1 MVDDGHVLPGEHL
14 VGSDR
19 VLIVRIY
26 GIGPFNNLAD
36 PLTMTSR
43 AGLAYLPAIDGVIAD
58 MGSQFSSEIA
68 IFGSMGSDPTTSFS
82 VLSNS
87 ETLSVMLS
95 RVSNYLR
102 NSSNNAV
109 VRTTFY
115 VSPDPNPTI
124 YCDDATNL
132 AEDDIV
138 RISGS
143 TFVVE
148 ELTSAVSFT
157 ATRIWG
163 SPNIP
168 IAMQDQ
174 GTGQVV
180 GAPIVLVRQAVT
192 EYSRGGVEQLPV
204 VISTAPIS
212 AESASE
218 EEVIFRGMVSKV
230 STETSARGSNQIKV
244 TCSSIMGMI
253 RNTPFRPATMSVFFL
268 SQHAYVPGADQ
279 IQRVNQVGAST
290 LQANYRADISGPLWD
305 YLEAAYNTRVGVV
318 QLRRDKTGG
327 VFKVTEVFDRGNGV
341 DYTLGGSDI
350 LRGTDGENPAYLPI
364 PLFFNDGVYA
374 LNLNKGLDIELGP
387 GTGSGTPPHGSFL
400 NAYNSDGNS
409 ILEWYAETSF
419 VAENSQFAVIDLLF
433 GTFNADTTG
442 REGVRSAGMS
452 AWLPFDWSTISDI
465 VDLGEL
471 YEVLG
476 DDITAAL
483 PILTSDYHP
492 WPYNHANTKTVGDV
506 LDWLFKRTGIYMV
519 YDRGRLRFNRWTTP
533 GVWPTE
539 VDDAGLAEPSI
550 ALNFDRNNSIQTAE
564 IDFAKS
570 LKDKDIAREKYRVSN
585 TDALLT
591 ASGKTVTLGN
601 FVVPYWTGT
610 EIANSQA
617 MRDGVN
623 LVTRYS
629 KAAAIVEVTYRDAV
643 YDLNVGE
650 FIAFSSEFVPSALGT
665 MGVVNATGFVLK
677 AARSWKTPT
686 TTYTLFLYGYLTA
699 TNRVSLI
706 SATGVVREVVTD
718 NVVRLEDHAYTPPAG
733 LARPGAPAS
742 DAAAF
747 KQTLARFETGLP
759 LQLLDEYGT
768 PKGAI
773 SLLTD
778 VNLDGPYLIFDDDYF
793 KDARPGDVI
802 VIAPAT
808 EVSAQSAEGLAR
820 MWDAFQADGSGAVV
834 GETTLSYPWMV

>member
-1 MVDDGHVLPGEHL
+1 VA
-14 VGSDR
+14 SDR
-19 VLIVRIY
+19 VIIVRVY
-26 GIGPFNNLAD
+26 GIGPFNSLAD

-82 VLSNS
+82 VLSIS

-115 VSPDPNPTI
+115 VSPDPNTTI
-124 YCDDATNL
+124 YCDDTTNL

-143 TFVVE
+143 TFLVQSV
-148 ELTSAVSFT
+148 TSAVSFT
-157 ATRIWG
+157 ATRAWG

-180 GAPIVLVRQAVT
+180 GAPIVLVRGSGT
-192 EYSRGGVEQLPV
+192 EYSRGGIEQLPV

-268 SQHAYVPGADQ
+268 SQHDYVMAVDPV
-279 IQRVNQVGAST
+279 QRVNQVGAST

-305 YLEAAYNTRVGVV
+305 NVSTAYNSRVGVV

-327 VFKVTEVFDRGNGV
+327 VFKVTEVFDRGNGI
-341 DYTLGGSDI
+341 DYTLSGSDI
-350 LRGTDGENPAYLPI
+350 LVGTDGENPAYLPI

-400 NAYNSDGNS
+400 NAYNSNGNS
-409 ILEWYAETSF
+409 ILEWYAETCF

-442 REGVRSAGMS
+442 QEGVRSAGMS

-492 WPYNHANTKTVGDV
+492 WPYNHGTTKTVGDV

-550 ALNFDRNNSIQTAE
+550 SLNFDRNNSIQTAE

-699 TNRVSLI
+699 TNRISLI
-706 SATGVVREVVTD
+706 SATGVVREVIDDYTIKIET
-718 NVVRLEDHAYTPPAG
+718 NAYTPPAG
-733 LARPGAPAS
+733 LARPGAPTS

-747 KQTLARFETGLP
+747 EETRDRYDGKLP

-768 PKGAI
+768 PYLLEANLI
-773 SLLTD
+773 SVDVPNDTLT
-778 VNLDGPYLIFDDDYF
+778 FDDIQF
-793 KDARPGDVI
+793 AGAQVGDVI
-802 VIAPAT
+802 VIAPSISLN
-808 EVSAQSAEGLAR
+808 VDKLAE
-820 MWDAFQADGSGAVV
+820 MYDSTQADGTGQVLGDVA
-834 GETTLSYPWMV
+834 LSYPWMV

>member
-1 MVDDGHVLPGEHL
+1 MA
-14 VGSDR
+14 SDR
-19 VLIVRIY
+19 VIIVRIY
-26 GIGPFNNLAD
+26 GIGKFNNLSD

-43 AGLAYLPAIDGVIAD
+43 ELVYLSAINGVVAD
-58 MGSQFSSEIA
+58 MGPQFSSEIA
-68 IFGSMGSDPTTSFS
+68 VFGSMGSDPTTSFS
-82 VLSNS
+82 ILSIS
-87 ETLSVMLS
+87 ETLSIMLS
-95 RVSNYLR
+95 RTSNYLR
-102 NSSNNAV
+102 NNSNNGI

-115 VSPDPNPTI
+115 VSPDPNVTI
-124 YCDDATNL
+124 YCDDTTNL

-143 TFVVE
+143 TFLVQSV
-148 ELTSAVSFT
+148 TSAVSFT
-157 ATRIWG
+157 ATRVWS

-168 IAMQDQ
+168 IPMQDQ

-180 GAPIVLVRQAVT
+180 GAPIVLVRDGGL

-212 AESASE
+212 AVSAGE

-253 RNTPFRPATMSVFFL
+253 RNTPFRPAAMSVFFL
-268 SQHAYVPGADQ
+268 TMREREGNNQ
-279 IQRVNQVGAST
+279 IQRVNQETPSEVN
-290 LQANYRADISGPLWD
+290 ANYRADISGPLWD
-305 YLEAAYNTRVGVV
+305 YLSGDYKTRVGLL
-318 QLRRDKTGG
+318 QLRRDKSGG
-327 VFKVTEVFDRGNGV
+327 VFPISEVFDRGNGI
-341 DYTLGGSDI
+341 DFTLSGSDV
-350 LRGTDGENPAYLPI
+350 LRTVGGDDPSYLPI
-364 PLFFNDGVYA
+364 PLFFNEGVYA

-387 GTGSGTPPHGSFL
+387 GTGSGTPPMGSFL
-400 NAYNSDGNS
+400 NAYNSWGNS
-409 ILEWYAETSF
+409 VLEWYAERAF
-419 VAENSQFAVIDLLF
+419 AAENARFAVIDLLF

-442 REGVRSAGMS
+442 AEGVRSAGMS

-483 PILTSDYHP
+483 PILSTEYHP
-492 WPYNHANTKTVGDV
+492 WPYSHGSAKSVGDV
-506 LDWLFKRTGIYMV
+506 LDWVLKRTGCYMV

-539 VDDAGLAEPSI
+539 VGDAGLAEPSI
-550 ALNFDRNNSIQTAE
+550 SLNFDRNNSIQTAE
-564 IDFAKS
+564 IDWAKS

-601 FVVPYWTGT
+601 FMVPYWTET

-617 MRDGVN
+617 MRDAVN

-629 KAAAIVEVTYRDAV
+629 KAAAIVEVTYRDSV
-643 YDLNVGE
+643 YDLEVGE

-699 TNRVSLI
+699 TNRISLI
-706 SATGVVREVVTD
+706 SATGVVLEVIDDYTIKIEP
-718 NVVRLEDHAYTPPAG
+718 NAYTPPAG
-733 LARPGAPAS
+733 LARPGAPTS

-747 KQTLARFETGLP
+747 EQTVVRFDAKLP
-759 LQLLDEYGT
+759 LQLLDQYGT
-768 PKGAI
+768 PYGAVAKLV
-773 SLLTD
+773 SVDLDDDTLT
-778 VNLDGPYLIFDDDYF
+778 FDDVQF
-793 KDARPGDVI
+793 AGAVPGDVI

-808 EVSAQSAEGLAR
+808 DVEAESPTTFAA
-820 MWDAFQADGSGAVV
+820 MWDAFQADNLGEVV
-834 GETTLSYPWMV
+834 GDVDLSNPWMV

>member
-1 MVDDGHVLPGEHL
+1 MA
-14 VGSDR
+14 SDR
-19 VLIVRIY
+19 VIIVRVY
-26 GIGPFNNLAD
+26 GIGPFNSLAD

-82 VLSNS
+82 VLSIS

-115 VSPDPNPTI
+115 VSPDPNTTI
-124 YCDDATNL
+124 YCDDTTNL

-143 TFVVE
+143 TFLVQSV
-148 ELTSAVSFT
+148 TSAVSFT
-157 ATRIWG
+157 ATRAWG

-180 GAPIVLVRQAVT
+180 GAPIVLVRGSGT
-192 EYSRGGVEQLPV
+192 EYSRGGIEQLPV

-268 SQHAYVPGADQ
+268 SQHDYVMAVDPV
-279 IQRVNQVGAST
+279 QRVNQVGAST

-305 YLEAAYNTRVGVV
+305 NVSTAYNSRVGVV

-327 VFKVTEVFDRGNGV
+327 VFKVTEVFDRGNGI
-341 DYTLGGSDI
+341 DYTLSGSDI
-350 LRGTDGENPAYLPI
+350 LVGTDGENPAYLPI

-400 NAYNSDGNS
+400 NAYNSNGNS
-409 ILEWYAETSF
+409 ILEWYAETCF

-442 REGVRSAGMS
+442 QEGVRSAGMS

-492 WPYNHANTKTVGDV
+492 WPYNHGTTKTVGDV

-550 ALNFDRNNSIQTAE
+550 SLNFDRNNSIQTAE

-699 TNRVSLI
+699 TNRISLI
-706 SATGVVREVVTD
+706 SATGVVREVIDDYTIKIET
-718 NVVRLEDHAYTPPAG
+718 NAYTPPAG
-733 LARPGAPAS
+733 LARPGAPTS

-747 KQTLARFETGLP
+747 EETRDRYDGKLP

-768 PKGAI
+768 PYLLEANLI
-773 SLLTD
+773 SVDVPNDTLT
-778 VNLDGPYLIFDDDYF
+778 FDDIQF
-793 KDARPGDVI
+793 AGAQVGDVI
-802 VIAPAT
+802 VIAPSISLN
-808 EVSAQSAEGLAR
+808 VDKLAE
-820 MWDAFQADGSGAVV
+820 MYDSTQADGTGQVLGDVA
-834 GETTLSYPWMV
+834 LSYPWMV

>member
-1 MVDDGHVLPGEHL
+1 MA
-14 VGSDR
+14 SDR
-19 VLIVRIY
+19 VIIVRVY
-26 GIGPFNNLAD
+26 GIGPFNSLAD

-82 VLSNS
+82 VLSIS

-115 VSPDPNPTI
+115 VSPDPNTTI
-124 YCDDATNL
+124 YCDDTTNL

-143 TFVVE
+143 TFLVQSV
-148 ELTSAVSFT
+148 TSAVSFT
-157 ATRIWG
+157 ATRAWG

-180 GAPIVLVRQAVT
+180 GAPIVLVRGSGT
-192 EYSRGGVEQLPV
+192 EYSRGGIEQLPV

-268 SQHAYVPGADQ
+268 SQHDYVMAVDPV
-279 IQRVNQVGAST
+279 QRVNQVGAST

-305 YLEAAYNTRVGVV
+305 NVSTAYNSRVGVV

-327 VFKVTEVFDRGNGV
+327 VFKVTEVFDRGNGI
-341 DYTLGGSDI
+341 DYTLSGSDI
-350 LRGTDGENPAYLPI
+350 LVGTDGENPAYLPI

-400 NAYNSDGNS
+400 NAYNSNGNS
-409 ILEWYAETSF
+409 ILEWYAETCF

-442 REGVRSAGMS
+442 QEGVRSAGMS

-492 WPYNHANTKTVGDV
+492 WPYNHGTTKTVGDV

-550 ALNFDRNNSIQTAE
+550 SLNFDRNNSIQTAE

-699 TNRVSLI
+699 TNRISLI
-706 SATGVVREVVTD
+706 SATGVVREVIDDYTIKIET
-718 NVVRLEDHAYTPPAG
+718 NAYTPPAG
-733 LARPGAPAS
+733 LARPGAPTS

-747 KQTLARFETGLP
+747 EETRDRYDGKLP

-768 PKGAI
+768 PYLLEANLI
-773 SLLTD
+773 SVDVPNDTLT
-778 VNLDGPYLIFDDDYF
+778 FDDIQF
-793 KDARPGDVI
+793 AGAQVGDVI
-802 VIAPAT
+802 VIAPSISLN
-808 EVSAQSAEGLAR
+808 VDKLAE
-820 MWDAFQADGSGAVV
+820 MYDSTQADGTGQVLGDAA
-834 GETTLSYPWMV
+834 LSYPWMV